1 MPRYFT
7 HRQAEQLLPE
17 VESAIRDAISLKSEY
32 EDAEAEWQGFSRRVT
47 LMGGMPVDHSKVLEQ
62 KKRRESTAHGLKE
75 VLERIQDYGCVVKDL
90 DVGLI
95 DFPTLLRGEGS
106 ICAGNWASPA
116 SVSGMGSAKALAGAS
131 PSTGNSSTTIKAN
144 CLIECARIGNGRN
157 GWLPSLRSMLL
168 SREFITYLSRHLVM
182 RMTPQII
189 ETSDPNAAVEMI
201 SHLIEDELAV
211 EDRLN
216 DEVRE
221 LLSQYS
227 DYMRRE
233 GVSYQEMFRRIKN
246 TLISQRKVIRA
257 AGRDTGD
264 NMKLSRD
271 KVNDISH
278 KLVGAFRKAREFRLK
293 KDPND
298 VRLEIVRSMTELLG
312 VEEKVDRAA
321 RTKIRSQKKEI
332 PEGSEEWD
340 LLHRRYYA
348 EELKKFGIDLNR

>member
-1 MPRYFT
+1 
-7 HRQAEQLLPE
+7 
-17 VESAIRDAISLKSEY
+17 
-32 EDAEAEWQGFSRRVT
+32 
-47 LMGGMPVDHSKVLEQ
+47 
-62 KKRRESTAHGLKE
+62 
-75 VLERIQDYGCVVKDL
+75 
-90 DVGLI
+90 
-95 DFPTLLRGEGS
+95 
-106 ICAGNWASPA
+106 
-116 SVSGMGSAKALAGAS
+116 
-131 PSTGNSSTTIKAN
+131 
-144 CLIECARIGNGRN
+144 
-157 GWLPSLRSMLL
+157 MLL
-168 SREFITYLSRHLVM
+168 SREFIAYLSRQLVK

-189 ETSDPNAAVEMI
+189 ETTDPNIAVETI
-201 SHLIEDELAV
+201 GHVIEDELQV

-221 LLSQYS
+221 LLAQYS

-257 AGRDTGD
+257 SGRDTGD

-271 KVNDISH
+271 KINDISH
-278 KLVGAFRKAREFRLK
+278 KLVTTFRKAREFRLK
-293 KDPND
+293 KDAND
-298 VRLEIVRSMTELLG
+298 VRLEIVRSMTELLS

-348 EELKKFGIDLNR
+348 EELKKFGIDLAR